1 MMAVVR
7 RRVTIASLVGLV
19 GCGRINF
26 DPPPGPEWGFEI
38 PLTVRGTIEQDDVP
52 ILVVLDGTRIDYSL
66 AAPDGRDLRFVRAG
80 AVLPHEIEQW
90 NPSGQSLVWVRVPRL
105 VPGETIALDFGNP
118 DADDVQSRAQVWLGY
133 GGVWH
138 INQAPGTGQLLFDST
153 GNANG
158 GDFRG
163 DMPEAALVS
172 GQIGSAIAFDG
183 VDDFIEIPD
192 SDSLDVTT
200 FTIEGW
206 VDYAAAGGYGTVIS
220 KDGVS
225 SDTNGAYNV
234 FLLNDS
240 SIEYETN
247 NQNVPLGDVRGCC
260 ITEGALHY
268 FAFTMLADGTA
279 SVYVDGG
286 FAATTPQ
293 VVPTKNGKHL
303 LFGRRGIAD
312 SFLRAR
318 IDEVR
323 ISANVHSAPWFTVQ
337 YASMTDQLL
346 DYGPAHPR

>member
-1 MMAVVR
+1 M
-7 RRVTIASLVGLV
+7 
-19 GCGRINF
+19 
-26 DPPPGPEWGFEI
+26 
-38 PLTVRGTIEQDDVP
+38 
-52 ILVVLDGTRIDYSL
+52 
-66 AAPDGRDLRFVRAG
+66 
-80 AVLPHEIEQW
+80 
-90 NPSGQSLVWVRVPRL
+90 
-105 VPGETIALDFGNP
+105 
-118 DADDVQSRAQVWLGY
+118 
-133 GGVWH
+133 
-138 INQAPGTGQLLFDST
+138 NQAPGAGQLLFDST

-163 DMPEAALVS
+163 DVPATLVP
-172 GQIGSAIAFDG
+172 GQIGNAIAFDG

-225 SDTNGAYNV
+225 SDTDGAYNV
-234 FLLNDS
+234 FLLTDS

-247 NQNVPLGDVRGCC
+247 NKNVPLGDVRGCC
-260 ITEGALHY
+260 ITEGALHS

-279 SVYVDGG
+279 TVYVDGA

-312 SFLRAR
+312 SSLRAR
-318 IDEVR
+318 LDEVR
-323 ISANVHSAPWFTVQ
+323 IAPNPRPASWFSVQ
-337 YASMTDQLL
+337 YASMTDQLF